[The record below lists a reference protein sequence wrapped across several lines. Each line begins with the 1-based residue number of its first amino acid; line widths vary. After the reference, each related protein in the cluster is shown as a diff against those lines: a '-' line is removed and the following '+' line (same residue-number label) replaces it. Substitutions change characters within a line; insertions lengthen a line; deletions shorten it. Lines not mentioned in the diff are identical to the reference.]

1 MDITLKVAA
10 LIKNKEG
17 QTLLI
22 KEKYTEDQG
31 YKWNLVKGTYDNA
44 TETIQECVIREI
56 KEEVGLQNIGTVTLS
71 NIYHYGKS
79 ENPKILFVFT
89 VEYLGDETVTT
100 EYNNDDENISETKWL
115 SLEELQQLTKE
126 DCIADYVFSSINS
139 AGEETKVERL

>member
-71 NIYHYGKS
+71 NVYHYSKP

-100 EYNNDDENISETKWL
+100 EHNNDDENISETKWL
-115 SLEELQQLTKE
+115 SPEELQQLTKE
-126 DCIADYVFSSINS
+126 DCIADYVFSSINN